1 MSNGIFWLGVWA
13 IIGGTILGIISL
25 VGSCS
30 NKATEMSSSVVT
42 SAVQKGIDPMVAKCA
57 MLIGQTNVSAGQQNV
72 SAAET
77 AICLSV
83 TNKK

>member
-1 MSNGIFWLGVWA
+1 MSSEKFWLGIWMIV
-13 IIGGTILGIISL
+13 GGVILGIISL
-25 VGSCS
+25 VGGCVTK
-30 NKATEMSSSVVT
+30 NTEMSNSVVT
-42 SAVQKGIDPMVAKCA
+42 SAVQKGLDPMVAKCA
-57 MLIGQTNVSAGQQNV
+57 MLIGQNNV

>member
-1 MSNGIFWLGVWA
+1 MSTEKVWLGFWA
-13 IIGGTILGIISL
+13 IIGGTVLGIISL

-30 NKATEMSSSVVT
+30 NKATEMSNSVVT
-42 SAVQKGIDPMVAKCA
+42 SAVQKGVDPMVAKCA
-57 MLIGQTNVSAGQQNV
+57 MLIGQTNVSA
-72 SAAET
+72 AET